1 MQLFSRANAPIYNV
15 YIRRTNHVTFP
26 DLYLIVRVP
35 DSTLMDIHRAHTI
48 INDYTIAFF
57 DQYLNGVSER
67 LVDGQ
72 TPSPY
77 EDVTVASRN
86 VRQQLAHATPD

>member
-1 MQLFSRANAPIYNV
+1 MEFYFVASSV
-15 YIRRTNHVTFP
+15 S
-26 DLYLIVRVP
+26 DLYLIIRVP
-35 DSTLMDIHRAHTI
+35 DSTLMDIRRAHTI

-72 TPSPY
+72 THSPY